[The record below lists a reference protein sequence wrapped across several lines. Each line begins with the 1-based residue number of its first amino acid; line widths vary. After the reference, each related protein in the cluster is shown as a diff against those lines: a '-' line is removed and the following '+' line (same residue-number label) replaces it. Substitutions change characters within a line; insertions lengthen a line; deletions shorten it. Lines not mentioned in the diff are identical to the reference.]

1 MFESLDLILEESI
14 LDIVGHPLVITE
26 VMLV

>member
-14 LDIVGHPLVITE
+14 LDIVGHSLVITE